1 MLDLLRQLDSQVL
14 LSVNGFNSPA
24 WDSIMSALS
33 QEWTWVPVIGVILW
47 LVHLRYGWRGLMLSV
62 LSTGALY
69 GVTAVGVKMIK
80 HSAERLRPFLQDDL
94 APLLHLPAHL
104 PHSAYGFVST
114 HSAAAF
120 AFAVFGAL
128 LLHRRWSTWSL
139 LGWACAVG
147 YSRIYLGVHFP
158 GDVIGG
164 ALWGSALAGIA
175 YALWRFIPARLY
187 GRTSLLPSIEA
198 IVPAHAGSSTH

>member
-14 LSVNGFNSPA
+14 LSVNSFNSPA
-24 WDSIMSALS
+24 WDSIMSSLS
-33 QEWTWVPVIGVILW
+33 EEWTWIPVIGAIFW
-47 LVHLRYGWRGLMLSV
+47 LVHLRQGWRGLVLSV
-62 LSTGALY
+62 LCTGALY
-69 GVTAVGVKMIK
+69 GVTAVGVKVIK
-80 HSAERLRPFLQDDL
+80 HSAERLRPFLQGEL
-94 APLLHLPAHL
+94 APLLHLPDHL

-128 LLHRRWSTWSL
+128 LLRRRWSTLSL
-139 LGWACAVG
+139 LCWAGAVA
-147 YSRIYLGVHFP
+147 YSRVYLGVHFP

-175 YALWRFIPARLY
+175 YTLWRFIPSRLY
-187 GRTSLLPSIEA
+187 VRPPLLPSVEA
-198 IVPAHAGSSTH
+198 IVPAHASSSTL

>member
-1 MLDLLRQLDSQVL
+1 
-14 LSVNGFNSPA
+14 
-24 WDSIMSALS
+24 MSALS